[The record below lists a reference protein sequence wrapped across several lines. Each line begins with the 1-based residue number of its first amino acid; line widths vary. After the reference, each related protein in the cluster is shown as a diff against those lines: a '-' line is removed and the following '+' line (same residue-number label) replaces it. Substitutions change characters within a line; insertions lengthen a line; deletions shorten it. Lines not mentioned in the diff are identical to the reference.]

1 MSNEAARTDIENATS
16 GRNPWLSAG
25 AVMLTIFMVVLDSSI
40 ANVALPHIAGSFS
53 ATRDESTW
61 VLTSYLVANGVIIP
75 STAWFSTLMG
85 RKNFLLLSTFMFTI
99 ASALCGM
106 ATSMTMLI
114 IARVIQGI
122 GGGAVMPIAQAVMME
137 EFKPEDRG
145 VAMSVFGFGVIF
157 APIIGPTLG
166 GWITDTYSW
175 HWIFLINVPIGFI
188 SLWLIKMF
196 IEDPPYA
203 RKGKVNKVD
212 YWGFIFLII
221 WLFVLQVILDN
232 GQKCDWFGARWV
244 RWSATVVGITFIA
257 FIVRELMAKEPI
269 VNLKVFKDKNFAI
282 GTFLHFVIGAVLYS
296 TLAILPLFLQQL
308 MGYTATLSGLAISP
322 RGFGSFAGL
331 VTCAVLANR
340 VDQRWV
346 MAGGLL
352 ILAVSNLM
360 FGTLNLQI
368 SMSNIIIPNIICGFA
383 FSVLMIPL
391 MTVAFVTLKNN
402 QMTNATGVFNL
413 AKSVGGAIGTSAV
426 NTMVSRMSQVHQTH
440 LIRNLTYS
448 HTGFTEKVNA
458 MQSAIAM
465 MSGNALAG
473 IKANTMAYK
482 QLVQQSTLMA
492 YMDCFKIFALL
503 LIFLVP
509 LIFLFQKVK
518 YKKQK
523 KNKQEQ
529 PLTAAAE

>member
-1 MSNEAARTDIENATS
+1 MSNEAVITDNS
-16 GRNPWLSAG
+16 DNQKRNPWLSAG

-85 RKNFLLLSTFMFTI
+85 RKNFLLLSTLMFTV

-114 IARVIQGI
+114 FARVIQGI
-122 GGGAVMPIAQAVMME
+122 GGGAIMPISQAVMME
-137 EFKPEDRG
+137 EFPPEERG

-188 SLWLIKMF
+188 SLWLIQKF
-196 IEDPPYA
+196 IVDPPYA
-203 RKGKVNKVD
+203 KKGKVQSVD
-212 YWGFIFLII
+212 YWGFILLTI
-221 WLFVLQVILDN
+221 WLFVLQIILDN

-244 RWSATVVGITFIA
+244 RWSAAIVAITFLA
-257 FIVRELMAKEPI
+257 FVIRELIIKEPI
-269 VNLKVFKDKNFAI
+269 VDLKVFKDKNFAI
-282 GTFLHFVIGAVLYS
+282 GTFLHFIIGAVLYS

-322 RGFGSFAGL
+322 RGFGSLAGL
-331 VTCAVLANR
+331 IICAILANR

-346 MAGGLL
+346 MAAGLI
-352 ILAVSNLM
+352 ILAFSNIL

-368 SMSNIIIPNIICGFA
+368 SMGNIILPNIICGAA
-383 FSVLMIPL
+383 FSVVMIPL
-391 MTVAFVTLKNN
+391 MTIAFVTLKNN

-426 NTMVSRMSQVHQTH
+426 TTMVSRMSQVHQTH

-448 HTGFTEKVNA
+448 HPGFVEKLNA
-458 MQSAIAM
+458 LQGGIAS
-465 MSGNALAG
+465 MSGYALSAV
-473 IKANTMAYK
+473 KANVVVYK
-482 QLVQQSTLMA
+482 QLVQQSTLLA
-492 YMDCFKIFALL
+492 YMDCFKIYAALL
-503 LIFLVP
+503 VILTP
-509 LIFLFQKVK
+509 MIFLFQKVK
-518 YKKQK
+518 YKKEK
-523 KNKQEQ
+523 KPKKASALNN
-529 PLTAAAE
+529 

>member
-1 MSNEAARTDIENATS
+1 MSNEGVIEEIQEK
-16 GRNPWLSAG
+16 RNPWLSAG

-85 RKNFLLLSTFMFTI
+85 RKNFLLLSTFLFTI

-114 IARVIQGI
+114 FARVIQGI
-122 GGGAVMPIAQAVMME
+122 GGGAIMPISQAVMME
-137 EFKPEDRG
+137 EFPPEERG

-188 SLWLIKMF
+188 SLWLIQKF
-196 IEDPPYA
+196 IQDPPYA
-203 RKGKVNKVD
+203 KKGKVQSVD
-212 YWGFIFLII
+212 YWGFILLTV
-221 WLFVLQVILDN
+221 WLFVLQIILDN
-232 GQKCDWFGARWV
+232 GQKNDWFGASWV
-244 RWSATVVGITFIA
+244 RWSAAVVAVTFIA
-257 FIVRELMAKEPI
+257 FVVRELIIKEPI
-269 VNLKVFKDKNFAI
+269 VDLKVFKDKNFAI
-282 GTFLHFVIGAVLYS
+282 GTFLHFIIGAVLYS

-322 RGFGSFAGL
+322 RGFGSLTGL
-331 VTCAVLANR
+331 VICAFLANR

-346 MAGGLL
+346 IAVGLL
-352 ILAVSNLM
+352 VLALSNIM

-368 SMSNIIIPNIICGFA
+368 SMSNIIVPNVVCGAA
-383 FSVLMIPL
+383 FSLVMIPL
-391 MTVAFVTLKNN
+391 MTIAFVTLKNN

-426 NTMVSRMSQVHQTH
+426 STMVSRMSQVHQTH

-448 HTGFTEKVNA
+448 HSGFVEKLNA
-458 MQSAIAM
+458 LQGGIAS
-465 MSGNALAG
+465 MSGAALSSA
-473 IKANTMAYK
+473 KANVVAYN
-482 QLVQQSTLMA
+482 QLIQQSTLMA
-492 YMDCFKIFALL
+492 YMDCFKIYAAMLVL
-503 LIFLVP
+503 LVP

-523 KNKQEQ
+523 TAKN
-529 PLTAAAE
+529 

>member
-1 MSNEAARTDIENATS
+1 MSDETAVTNIEDATS
-16 GRNPWLSAG
+16 GKNPWLSAG

-85 RKNFLLLSTFMFTI
+85 RKNFLLLSTLMFTLS
-99 ASALCGM
+99 SAMCGM
-106 ATSMTMLI
+106 ATSMAMLI
-114 IARVIQGI
+114 VARVIQGI

-145 VAMSVFGFGVIF
+145 MAMSVFGFGVIF

-188 SLWLIKMF
+188 SLWLIKKF

-244 RWSATVVGITFIA
+244 RWSAAVVGVTFFA

-296 TLAILPLFLQQL
+296 TLAF
-308 MGYTATLSGLAISP
+308 
-322 RGFGSFAGL
+322 
-331 VTCAVLANR
+331 
-340 VDQRWV
+340 
-346 MAGGLL
+346 
-352 ILAVSNLM
+352 
-360 FGTLNLQI
+360 
-368 SMSNIIIPNIICGFA
+368 
-383 FSVLMIPL
+383 
-391 MTVAFVTLKNN
+391 
-402 QMTNATGVFNL
+402 
-413 AKSVGGAIGTSAV
+413 
-426 NTMVSRMSQVHQTH
+426 
-440 LIRNLTYS
+440 
-448 HTGFTEKVNA
+448 
-458 MQSAIAM
+458 
-465 MSGNALAG
+465 
-473 IKANTMAYK
+473 
-482 QLVQQSTLMA
+482 
-492 YMDCFKIFALL
+492 IFAT
-503 LIFLVP
+503 IDGIYRNTERISNQPERFR
-509 LIFLFQKVK
+509 LFCRTCHVCCFSK
-518 YKKQK
+518 
-523 KNKQEQ
+523 
-529 PLTAAAE
+529 PC

>member
-1 MSNEAARTDIENATS
+1 MSNEAIITENLEKPKK
-16 GRNPWLSAG
+16 NPWYSAS

-75 STAWFSTLMG
+75 STAWFSTLLG

-122 GGGAVMPIAQAVMME
+122 GGGAIMPISQAVMME
-137 EFKPEDRG
+137 EFPPEERG

-188 SLWLIKMF
+188 SLWLIQKF

-203 RKGKVNKVD
+203 KKGKVQSVD
-212 YWGFIFLII
+212 YWGFIFLTI
-221 WLFVLQVILDN
+221 WLFVLQIILDN

-244 RWSATVVGITFIA
+244 RWSATLVVITFLA
-257 FIVRELMAKEPI
+257 FIIRELVVKEPI
-269 VNLKVFKDKNFAI
+269 VDLRVFKDKNFAI
-282 GTFLHFVIGAVLYS
+282 GTVLHFVIGAVLYS

-322 RGFGSFAGL
+322 RGFGSLAGL
-331 VTCAVLANR
+331 IICAVLANR

-346 MAGGLL
+346 MAVGML
-352 ILAVSNLM
+352 ILAFSNIL

-368 SMSNIIIPNIICGFA
+368 AMGNIILPNIICGAA
-383 FSVLMIPL
+383 FSVVMIPL
-391 MTVAFVTLKNN
+391 MTIAFVTLKNN

-426 NTMVSRMSQVHQTH
+426 STMVSRMSQVHQTH

-448 HTGFTEKVNA
+448 HPGFTEKLGA
-458 MQSAIAM
+458 LQSGIAT
-465 MSGNALAG
+465 MSGQALSAA
-473 IKANTMAYK
+473 KANVVVYK

-492 YMDCFKIFALL
+492 YMDCFKIYAALL
-503 LIFLVP
+503 VILTP
-509 LIFLFQKVK
+509 MIFLFQKVK
-518 YKKQK
+518 YKK
-523 KNKQEQ
+523 NKQQ
-529 PLTAAAE
+529 KAENPSA

>member
-1 MSNEAARTDIENATS
+1 MSDETAVTNIEDATS
-16 GRNPWLSAG
+16 GKNPWLSAG

-85 RKNFLLLSTFMFTI
+85 RKNFLLLSTLMFTV

-106 ATSMTMLI
+106 ATSMAMLI
-114 IARVIQGI
+114 FARVIQGI

-166 GWITDTYSW
+166 GWITDTYTW

-188 SLWLIKMF
+188 SLALIKKF

-203 RKGKVNKVD
+203 RKGKVKSVD
-212 YWGFIFLII
+212 YWGFIFLIV

-244 RWSATVVGITFIA
+244 RWSAAVVGVTFIA

-282 GTFLHFVIGAVLYS
+282 GTFLHFIIGAVLYS

-322 RGFGSFAGL
+322 RGFGSLAGL
-331 VTCAVLANR
+331 ITCAILANR

-346 MAGGLL
+346 MAAGLL

-368 SMSNIIIPNIICGFA
+368 SMSNIIVPNIICGAA
-383 FSVLMIPL
+383 FSILMIPL

-440 LIRNLTYS
+440 LIRNMTYS
-448 HTGFTEKVNA
+448 HPGFTEKVNA
-458 MQSAIAM
+458 IQSAIAM
-465 MSGNALAG
+465 MSGQALSD

-503 LIFLVP
+503 LVLLTP

-523 KNKQEQ
+523 PPKIEE
-529 PLTAAAE
+529 PLPAK